1 MSNSLR
7 LRLPPHTLP
16 PGNAPL
22 VSMFNSLRFRLLLM
36 LAVVVVVTIGIAALV
51 GGWAITNQFE
61 LCQHGRHD
69 EHTLFRC
76 GRRCRY
82 ACR

>member
-51 GGWAITNQFE
+51 LGA
-61 LCQHGRHD
+61 RHYRASVANA
-69 EHTLFRC
+69 T
-76 GRRCRY
+76 G
-82 ACR
+82 